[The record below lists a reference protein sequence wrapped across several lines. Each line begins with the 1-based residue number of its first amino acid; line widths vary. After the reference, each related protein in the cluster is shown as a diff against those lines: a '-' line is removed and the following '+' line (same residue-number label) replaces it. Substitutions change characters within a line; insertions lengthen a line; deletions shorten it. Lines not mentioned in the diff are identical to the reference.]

1 MIPPQH
7 HADAAL
13 PSRRT
18 VLRGTLL
25 SATAAASA
33 TYLAACSS
41 SSPRPGTPT
50 SSQSAATTGS
60 TMKRVLLAYFSR
72 PGENYSYG
80 GRTDLKVGNT
90 EVLAQKIADR
100 IACDTCRIQ
109 AAEPYPHDYDAT
121 VQRNVR
127 EQDTDARPA
136 IEGRLPSVDGYDII
150 LLASPIWNVRA
161 PMSMTAFTEALDFRG
176 KTVHPVTTYAMSGLG
191 PTERDYAGSCP
202 GATIAEGLA
211 VRGEE
216 DKDADTEVKAWPRCN
231 VSTAVRPFPSGYLLP
246 SHASVPVSQ
255 PFHPQVKRRA
265 AAPGSKKLSGW
276 RCPSEKGAG
285 VLGHPHAPVRYSPV
299 PCSERPIVRGSL

>member
-1 MIPPQH
+1 MITPQH
-7 HADAAL
+7 LADTAL

-25 SATAAASA
+25 SATAALSA

-50 SSQSAATTGS
+50 SSPSAATTGS
-60 TMKRVLLAYFSR
+60 NVKRVLLAYFSR

-90 EVLAQKIADR
+90 EVPANKIGSR
-100 IACDTCRIQ
+100 ITCDTYRIQ
-109 AAEPYPHDYDAT
+109 AADPYPHDYDAT

-136 IEGRLPSVDGYDII
+136 VNGRLPLLDGYDTI

-161 PMSMTAFTEALDFRG
+161 PMIMTTFTEALDFRG
-176 KTVHPVTTYAMSGLG
+176 KTIHPVTTYAMSGLG
-191 PTERDYAGSCP
+191 TTERDYAASCP

-216 DKDADTEVKAWPRCN
+216 VNDADTEVEAWLRR
-231 VSTAVRPFPSGYLLP
+231 TGLP
-246 SHASVPVSQ
+246 A
-255 PFHPQVKRRA
+255 R
-265 AAPGSKKLSGW
+265 
-276 RCPSEKGAG
+276 
-285 VLGHPHAPVRYSPV
+285 
-299 PCSERPIVRGSL
+299 